1 MRPPLSAGLMTMS
14 GQDFNDLSAFHSAL
28 ERLDLHVFFLKSI
41 LEISYRHLSM
51 YKSRAEYFPG
61 RGVHVDFLGKRLS
74 MMSTSGGAET
84 SSSCSSASSLSWK
97 CAFKRSR
104 RKKVSASCFA

>member
-14 GQDFNDLSAFHSAL
+14 GRDFKDFSAFHSAL
-28 ERLDLHVFFLKSI
+28 ERFDLLVFFLKSI
-41 LEISYRHLSM
+41 LEISYRHLSIN
-51 YKSRAEYFPG
+51 KSRAEYSPG

-74 MMSTSGGAET
+74 MMLTSGDGET
-84 SSSCSSASSLSWK
+84 SCCSSAGSLSWK

-104 RKKVSASCFA
+104 RKKISASCFA